1 MSDRP
6 YAVEFTSSARKQ
18 LKRLDRAVQQRVL
31 MAAALLGKHPRPP
44 AARRLTSS
52 NELWRVRLGD
62 YRIVYSIDEDGVVV
76 VVVRVGHRSAVYRD
90 IG

>member
-31 MAAALLGKHPRPP
+31 KAAALLANHPRPP

-62 YRIVYSIDEDGVVV
+62 YRIVYSIDEERVVV
-76 VVVRVGHRSAVYRD
+76 VVVRVGHRPTVY
-90 IG
+90 